1 MKKTKVSNR
10 KRKKAILTISD
21 DDYRKQLEEGIP
33 EEFTLRPGRHV
44 FRPAR
49 RLASQEETQ
58 PRNCKVRVTMFLD
71 ADVLAYFKK
80 RAARPDAAPYQTQI
94 NATLREVMNRHA
106 TGTEGQTAEFD
117 QLLDNRKFIEAVAER
132 VQARSLRRRRRTA

>member
-1 MKKTKVSNR
+1 MKKTKALSG
-10 KRKKAILTISD
+10 KRRKAILTVSEE
-21 DDYRKQLEEGIP
+21 DYRKQLEEGIP
-33 EEFTLRPGRHV
+33 EEFTLGPGRHV

-49 RLASQEETQ
+49 RVASHEETQ

-71 ADVLAYFKK
+71 ADVLDYFKK
-80 RAARPDAAPYQTQI
+80 RAARPHAAPYQTQI
-94 NATLREVMNRHA
+94 NATLREIM
-106 TGTEGQTAEFD
+106 TASGKDSPADEFD